1 MKIALKIVDFICE
14 YRRLS
19 FLILV
24 SIVTLLVIIGTRT
37 KFVENI
43 YDILPIQ
50 DDVVESHLWAG
61 KAFSKTNT
69 LFFALAKNSEKSFEY
84 ASEFASLLKN
94 VNGIKN
100 VVCNVGAD
108 VDYAEMLQMLPFLFD
123 EHFENLLKYNIS
135 KEKLVERFTK
145 IKRDIAQNDFITKLL
160 FKTDPLGVLQYFA
173 PKFRKTLCTEKV
185 LVENFKIITPDGKS
199 ILILATGDFDCAN
212 STASKGLIERIDN
225 VIAIMKNKYPDFN
238 VAYAGGY
245 RISAENAR
253 IAKRDSTYT
262 LLLTLA
268 LMCIIC
274 FMSFRNR
281 KLAFMALVP
290 SMIGTSAAFCF
301 SSLLFKEV
309 SSISI
314 AFASIAI
321 GASIDYAVH
330 ILSFADLK
338 RGNFSRND
346 AHIVLQRF
354 ARPICIVSGTT
365 AMAFII
371 MACVGSNGFL
381 QLGLFGVV
389 GIIVAAIASVVL
401 LPAFLVGVKLSNKNK
416 STIVERISVY
426 VANFSTSKYSIIVA
440 IFMSIVALFF
450 IGKVSFNGDL
460 STFNALENEVKKD
473 DLYLRQTW
481 KSVLSSKSVLLRAT
495 SLEDVLQKNSLLRS
509 FLARYNGVDEFGAQ
523 ILLNSKIEVE
533 ANVKRWNEFWNSNV
547 KTQIESACKVSG
559 IKSSAV
565 LKSIDNT
572 IKRDF
577 VFDKSMYETKM
588 LKKIFGECLYI
599 GDDICAISAQFNT
612 DENFSADDFINALS
626 NDVDGASL
634 IDPSYLGNHIAK
646 ISFKWLFLFAI
657 VAFVA
662 VSVYLYFV
670 MSEGV
675 SGVVTVMISLVIGLF
690 WAFGLIGAFGV
701 QINVINSIFV
711 IFAVC
716 MAQDYAVFILN
727 AINNKRLLNVAF
739 IPILISSTTTIV
751 AFAVLC
757 ISNHPVINGLGATS
771 AISILSILFASICI
785 TPRIVRALKKD
796 G

>member
-1 MKIALKIVDFICE
+1 MNFGIV
-14 YRRLS
+14 
-19 FLILV
+19 
-24 SIVTLLVIIGTRT
+24 
-37 KFVENI
+37 
-43 YDILPIQ
+43 
-50 DDVVESHLWAG
+50 
-61 KAFSKTNT
+61 
-69 LFFALAKNSEKSFEY
+69 
-84 ASEFASLLKN
+84 
-94 VNGIKN
+94 
-100 VVCNVGAD
+100 
-108 VDYAEMLQMLPFLFD
+108 
-123 EHFENLLKYNIS
+123 
-135 KEKLVERFTK
+135 
-145 IKRDIAQNDFITKLL
+145 
-160 FKTDPLGVLQYFA
+160 
-173 PKFRKTLCTEKV
+173 
-185 LVENFKIITPDGKS
+185 
-199 ILILATGDFDCAN
+199 
-212 STASKGLIERIDN
+212 
-225 VIAIMKNKYPDFN
+225 
-238 VAYAGGY
+238 
-245 RISAENAR
+245 
-253 IAKRDSTYT
+253 
-262 LLLTLA
+262 
-268 LMCIIC
+268 
-274 FMSFRNR
+274 
-281 KLAFMALVP
+281 
-290 SMIGTSAAFCF
+290 
-301 SSLLFKEV
+301 
-309 SSISI
+309 
-314 AFASIAI
+314 
-321 GASIDYAVH
+321 
-330 ILSFADLK
+330 
-338 RGNFSRND
+338 
-346 AHIVLQRF
+346 
-354 ARPICIVSGTT
+354 
-365 AMAFII
+365 
-371 MACVGSNGFL
+371 
-381 QLGLFGVV
+381 
-389 GIIVAAIASVVL
+389 
-401 LPAFLVGVKLSNKNK
+401 
-416 STIVERISVY
+416 
-426 VANFSTSKYSIIVA
+426 
-440 IFMSIVALFF
+440 
-450 IGKVSFNGDL
+450 
-460 STFNALENEVKKD
+460 
-473 DLYLRQTW
+473 
-481 KSVLSSKSVLLRAT
+481 
-495 SLEDVLQKNSLLRS
+495 
-509 FLARYNGVDEFGAQ
+509 
-523 ILLNSKIEVE
+523 
-533 ANVKRWNEFWNSNV
+533 
-547 KTQIESACKVSG
+547 
-559 IKSSAV
+559 KSSAV